1 MSRSAFYS
9 KAKGG
14 FTPIVDLG
22 EVPTRVGTSKS
33 LSPKFTT
40 GFTLIELLVVVAIIG
55 ILSSVVISSLNT
67 SRAKARD
74 IRRKSDLHQIRTV
87 LAMYFNERGDYI
99 ENGSGCGYGGNGY
112 GWFNSSGGSYPKSIM
127 QCLIEA
133 GVANQEIIDPTG
145 YKSGSSPTNSY
156 HAYMK
161 YTCGSPVKTYVYA
174 KLESIPQSS
183 TATDGTCCATCD
195 SSYGMNYYVS
205 IE

>member
-9 KAKGG
+9 KTKEG

-74 IRRKSDLHQIRTV
+74 IRRKSDLHQIRTA

-99 ENGSGCGYGGNGY
+99 ENGSNCGSYGTGN
-112 GWFNSSGGSYPKSIM
+112 GWFNVQNANYPKSIM
-127 QCLIEA
+127 QCLIDA

-145 YKSGSSPTNSY
+145 GTTSTPSSGFT
-156 HAYMK
+156 YMK
-161 YTCGSPVKTYVYA
+161 YTCGPPVKTYVYA

-183 TATDGTCCATCD
+183 TATDGTCCVSCD
-195 SSYGMNYYVS
+195 SFYGMNYYVS

>member
-9 KAKGG
+9 KTK
-14 FTPIVDLG
+14 
-22 EVPTRVGTSKS
+22 E
-33 LSPKFTT
+33 

-74 IRRKSDLHQIRTV
+74 IRRKSDLHQIRTA

-99 ENGSGCGYGGNGY
+99 ENGSNCGSYGTGN
-112 GWFNSSGGSYPKSIM
+112 GWFNVQDQDANYPKSIM
-127 QCLIEA
+127 QCLIDA

-145 YKSGSSPTNSY
+145 GTTSIPSSGFT
-156 HAYMK
+156 YMK
-161 YTCGSPVKTYVYA
+161 YTCGPPVKTYVYA

-183 TATDGTCCATCD
+183 TATDGTCCTTCD
-195 SSYGMNYYVS
+195 SLYGMNYYVS